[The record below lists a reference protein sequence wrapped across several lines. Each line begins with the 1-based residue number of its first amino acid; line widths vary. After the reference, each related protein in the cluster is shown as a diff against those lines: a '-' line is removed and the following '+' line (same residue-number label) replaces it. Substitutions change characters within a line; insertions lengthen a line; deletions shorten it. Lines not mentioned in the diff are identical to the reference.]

1 VDQIVAIAYP
11 DMDTAE
17 RVRQELVRAG
27 DEGLVRLEDAVVVE
41 RAADGKVKLH
51 QLRSM
56 ARHGAAVGATGGA
69 AIGLLFLAPL
79 LGAAIGA
86 ASGGLGGKLSEE
98 GIDDVFMKDLGAR
111 LRPGAAALIVLGST
125 EARDELI
132 ERVRPYGGEVV
143 QTSLGWTAEQLLR
156 DALGSRATSVPEGE
170 G

>member
-1 VDQIVAIAYP
+1 MLQLVAIAYP

-17 RVRQELVRAG
+17 RVRQVLVRASE
-27 DEGLVRLEDAVVVE
+27 EGLARLEDAVVVE
-41 RAADGKVKLH
+41 RTLDGKAKLH

-56 ARHGAAVGATGGA
+56 AKHGAAVGAAGGA

-98 GIDDVFMKDLGAR
+98 GIDDLFMKDLGAR

-125 EARDELI
+125 DARDELI
-132 ERVRPYGGEVV
+132 ERVKPYGGEVV
-143 QTSLGWTAEQLLR
+143 QTSLDWTAEQQLR
-156 DALGSRATSVPEGE
+156 EAVKG
-170 G
+170 

>member
-1 VDQIVAIAYP
+1 MSQLVAIAYP

-17 RVRQELVRAG
+17 RVRQVLIRASE
-27 DEGLVRLEDAVVVE
+27 EGLARLEDAVVVV
-41 RAADGKVKLH
+41 RTRDGKVKLH

-56 ARHGAAVGATGGA
+56 AKHGAAVGAAGGA

-86 ASGGLGGKLSEE
+86 ASGGIGGKLSEE
-98 GIDDVFMKDLGAR
+98 GIDDWLMTDLGAR

-132 ERVRPYGGEVV
+132 ERVKPYGGDVV
-143 QTSLGWTAEQLLR
+143 QTSLDWTAEQQLR
-156 DALGSRATSVPEGE
+156 EAVKG
-170 G
+170 